1 MDNLAGY
8 LIKVPESPVI
18 VVGVGVECLD
28 FSICQIPTYSLPS
41 SYLAGGGGRNIII
54 GA

>member
-18 VVGVGVECLD
+18 VVGVGVECLTSPYVK
-28 FSICQIPTYSLPS
+28 FPPIP
-41 SYLAGGGGRNIII
+41 YLAHTWLGEGGEI
-54 GA
+54 

>member
-18 VVGVGVECLD
+18 VVGVAGMHTEN
-28 FSICQIPTYSLPS
+28 FSR
-41 SYLAGGGGRNIII
+41 GGEI
-54 GA
+54 GST